1 MDAIAQFTAS
11 ATIQELQMDRKK
23 RIASHII
30 AGLLTLAFLGSG
42 ATKLLGMEPMP
53 EQFQGWGY
61 PIWFMYLTGLIE
73 VGCAALVAIPKTRLV
88 GGLGLFFTM
97 IGAIGTH
104 LIHAEFGALAAP
116 SVLLI
121 LSGSVLWL
129 QQRGR

>member
-1 MDAIAQFTAS
+1 MENKTR
-11 ATIQELQMDRKK
+11 L
-23 RIASHII
+23 ASHII

-42 ATKLLGMEPMP
+42 ATKLIAMEPMP

-61 PIWFMYLTGLIE
+61 PIWFMYVTGLIE
-73 VGCAALVAIPKTRLV
+73 VGCAALVAIPKTRLI

-104 LIHAEFGALAAP
+104 LIHAEFGALVAP

-121 LSGSVLWL
+121 LAGSVLWL
-129 QQRGR
+129 EQRGR

>member
-1 MDAIAQFTAS
+1 MN
-11 ATIQELQMDRKK
+11 KK
-23 RIASHII
+23 MRIASHVI

-42 ATKLLGMEPMP
+42 AAKLMGMEPMP

-104 LIHAEFGALAAP
+104 LMYAEFGALMAP
-116 SVLLI
+116 GVLLV
-121 LSGSVLWL
+121 LSTTVLWL
-129 QQRGR
+129 EQKK